1 VHSKTSRRL
10 VWIVAGGLAFFGY
23 TVGTGT
29 HILRKS
35 TWTQA
40 ALKDLTYGIKNY
52 RFEYNRYPVPPMT
65 DNPGIDQRF
74 ETTGKLLACLLGKNV
89 DGLNPREIEYIEPP
103 MAREGHRGLI
113 KGRTPADDKL
123 MDIWGHPYVVVLDLN
138 GDNRIA
144 NPDVKNTSPL
154 ISKGAPQVLNVGVL
168 AYSLGPD
175 GIEGT
180 HDDIV
185 SWRDIIP
192 TRGEQFWKLARMAM
206 VVATPVVI
214 AIGFAQMLL
223 LIKDAVMRV
232 TARRDPE

>member
-1 VHSKTSRRL
+1 
-10 VWIVAGGLAFFGY
+10 
-23 TVGTGT
+23 
-29 HILRKS
+29 
-35 TWTQA
+35 
-40 ALKDLTYGIKNY
+40 
-52 RFEYNRYPVPPMT
+52 MT

-113 KGRTPADDKL
+113 TGRMPAEDKL
-123 MDIWGHPYVVVLDLN
+123 IDIWGHPYVVVLDTN
-138 GDNRIA
+138 NDHRIA
-144 NPDVKNTSPL
+144 NPDFKNSSPL
-154 ISKGAPQVLNVGVL
+154 ISKGAPQVLNAEVL

-192 TRGEQFWKLARMAM
+192 TLGEQFWKLARMAM
-206 VVATPVVI
+206 VVAVI
-214 AIGFAQMLL
+214 AIGCAQMLL
-223 LIKDAVMRV
+223 LITDAVIGV
-232 TARRDPE
+232 TAKRDLE